1 MRCAL
6 LGAVLVS
13 ALGCG
18 GRNRLNGTI
27 SGDASLAFD
36 EVRAEWIVDQLV
48 IRYVKGQGQVL
59 AEAARLTLPE
69 GAADAGV
76 ELPIERSVQVEHFVG
91 TADDVGRV
99 VTEKPF
105 PAVSRGV
112 LHLTRVGRIA
122 GQLVEGDFQ
131 ITFVGAED
139 TLDGEFSAPVTA
151 QR

>member
-1 MRCAL
+1 MRFAL
-6 LGAVLVS
+6 LGAVVM

-18 GRNRLNGTI
+18 EHNRLNGTI

-48 IRYVKGQGQVL
+48 IRYVKGQGVVL
-59 AEAARLTLPE
+59 AEAARLTVPE
-69 GAADAGV
+69 GAAEAGA
-76 ELPIERSVQVEHFVG
+76 ELAIERAVQVEHFVS

-105 PAVSRGV
+105 PAVSHGV

-122 GQLVEGDFQ
+122 GLLVEGDFQ
-131 ITFVGAED
+131 LTFVGAED
-139 TLDGEFSAPVTA
+139 TLNGEFSAPVTA
-151 QR
+151 PR

>member
-1 MRCAL
+1 MRRAL
-6 LGAVLVS
+6 LAAVSVL

-18 GRNRLNGTI
+18 EPNRLNGTI
-27 SGDASLAFD
+27 SGDATLAFD

-48 IRYVKGQGQVL
+48 IRYVKGQGLVL

-76 ELPIERSVQVEHFVG
+76 ELAIERAVRVEHFVS
-91 TADDVGRV
+91 TADDVGHV
-99 VTEKPF
+99 ITEKPF
-105 PAVSRGV
+105 PAVSHGV

-131 ITFVGAED
+131 LTFAGAED
-139 TLDGEFSAPVTA
+139 TLNGVFSAPVTA
-151 QR
+151 PR